1 MWYRYGTGTTV
12 VLDFMLDISYVRT
25 ISVFKTYVWRVYVSV
40 RRIQIYMCV
49 RTCCHEIESTIPTY
63 VRLLSTTYHKGVPGT
78 GTYSSFYAPL
88 HPNYQT
94 KIVLHR
100 EIKPI
105 IDRVLWIT
113 IKSFVSNIIISCKN
127 EGETKTKVTTVM
139 LEMDEPG
146 NNW

>member
-1 MWYRYGTGTTV
+1 MVPVRYWYYSSTW
-12 VLDFMLDISYVRT
+12 FYVRHFLR
-25 ISVFKTYVWRVYVSV
+25 SYNKCVQNLWRMYVSV

-49 RTCCHEIESTIPTY
+49 RTYVLSWNWQYNSY
-63 VRLLSTTYHKGVPGT
+63 VRTFVYYQQLITKGYG
-78 GTYSSFYAPL
+78 SFYAPL